1 MLLYSMGF
9 KKNWDI
15 VNIVQQINCATY
27 ECESPRNDGFTAWN
41 IKQDLYLI
49 QEMLDRAILRCPDFG
64 TIESDWLK
72 EQEQKKI
79 IKILKNDF

>member
-1 MLLYSMGF
+1 MGL
-9 KKNWDI
+9 KKNWDV
-15 VNIVQQINCATY
+15 VNIVQQINCATH

-49 QEMLDRAILRCPDFG
+49 QEMLDRALVRCPNFG

-72 EQEQKKI
+72 EQEQQKI